1 MFTLSYQYWDFFR
14 CSSKYQPSQPEW
26 RLKASS
32 HISQMLVLQ
41 LWHGSERVIW
51 SLTNKKS
58 SFSWRSHRLTSQ
70 LDKVTVLCWQG
81 SKNPFRSSSSTQE
94 WLSCKT
100 TFHQTTRSDH
110 DTSCSSQLFTILG
123 RKCKKLLLPR
133 VEVVKPGPKQ
143 GVFVPIAK
151 GNLALHCELHCRGPT
166 KRNNIKSQVIFG
178 QVDQEGWGWPK
189 TSPYLHSK
197 TLRFD
202 QFQTPQRTAM
212 SCNSW
217 WKSQKGSGVLATCST
232 PKVREVRTDTSP
244 SNLDSYNPSSSQT
257 SFPCKPATSYS
268 IGALHALA
276 HAPLV
281 QHGWGLGVMSSSK
294 QGPIGTTNRW
304 LLGAKASGRVAGIFP
319 TSQTPYWA
327 KKTARSCHKCRRQW
341 FSFWVFW

>member
-1 MFTLSYQYWDFFR
+1 MLARFQESVSVIVLNPRMTKLQDHI
-14 CSSKYQPSQPEW
+14 PSNNQVKCVTVWPCW
-26 RLKASS
+26 S
-32 HISQMLVLQ
+32 HILQ
-41 LWHGSERVIW
+41 LSIIYDSWPQVQKALATKSRSGQTRPEAR
-51 SLTNKKS
+51 SLCPNCEG
-58 SFSWRSHRLTSQ
+58 Q
-70 LDKVTVLCWQG
+70 LG
-81 SKNPFRSSSSTQE
+81 
-94 WLSCKT
+94 
-100 TFHQTTRSDH
+100 
-110 DTSCSSQLFTILG
+110 
-123 RKCKKLLLPR
+123 
-133 VEVVKPGPKQ
+133 
-143 GVFVPIAK
+143 IA
-151 GNLALHCELHCRGPT
+151 LWAALRGPT
-166 KRNNIKSQVIFG
+166 KRNNIKSHVIFG
-178 QVDQEGWGWPK
+178 QVDHKGWGWPK

-232 PKVREVRTDTSP
+232 PKVREVRTNTSP
-244 SNLDSYNPSSSQT
+244 SNLESYNPSSSQT
-257 SFPCKPATSYS
+257 SFPCKPATSYG

-276 HAPLV
+276 HMPLV

-327 KKTARSCHKCRRQW
+327 KKTARSCHKCQRQW